1 MPATYSQTG
10 RLLALT
16 TPLGTDKLLLERFT
30 GVEALS
36 ELFRFEL
43 TVLALTTD
51 SWTFDKLLGQSVTI
65 QLLQAGGTQR
75 PLNGIVS
82 RIAQAD
88 QVAGSQGPRT
98 FNRYVLEVVPKLWLL
113 SLNQNSRIFQ
123 QLAIP
128 DILKQV
134 LTGLDVS
141 WELQGKYEPRDYCVQ
156 YRESDF
162 AFASR
167 LMEEEGIWYCFQH
180 SNGSHK
186 LVVADTP
193 QSHVAIPDPA
203 SLDYHPIV
211 GGLRQQDRILSWR
224 KNQQVQPGKVTLWD
238 QCFELNGQNLEAAAT
253 PGADVSAG
261 TVSHKLKVG
270 GNDSIEVYDYP
281 GLYAQRFD
289 GVAPDG
295 GDRASDVQKIFQ
307 DNARTAK
314 VRLNR
319 EQTPALLIE
328 AEASYRNLVSG
339 CKLTLAGHPDG
350 DGDYVITRMEHEASV
365 EDAYTAQGAGGGEA
379 ETYTAR
385 FFCIPAALPFLPRPR
400 TPRPRIPGPQTAVVV
415 GPSGEEIFTD
425 KYGRIK
431 VQFPWD
437 RLGKKDAS
445 SSCWVRVGSFW
456 AGKQWGGIHIPRI
469 GHEVIVVFE
478 DGDPDRPLVVGSVYN
493 ADNMPPYTLPD
504 NRTQSGVKSR
514 SSLKG
519 TEDNF
524 NELRF
529 EDKKDSEEVY
539 FHAEKDFNRVVE
551 NNDTLQVG
559 FSKMD
564 KGDQTIQVYNNQ
576 TVTIGQPSQ
585 EGKPATSGTNP
596 ADGSQTESVWNN
608 QTITVG
614 AGKSNAAD
622 GSQTESIWNN
632 QSVTVGSGKGQN
644 ADGSLT
650 LYVYKDRTTTIDTGN
665 ESLTVKTGN
674 RTVEVSTGNDTHTIK
689 QGNRAVEIDMGN
701 DTLTIKTGNQTIKLN
716 AGASSTEA
724 MQSITLKVGSN
735 SIKIDQSGITLQ
747 GMMVKVQGQAQVQV
761 QSPMTQVN
769 GDGMLQLKGGVTM
782 IN

>member
-10 RLLALT
+10 RLLALQ
-16 TPLGTDKLLLERFT
+16 TPLGTDKLLLESFS
-30 GVEALS
+30 GAEALS

-43 TVLALTTD
+43 VVLSLTTS
-51 SWTFDKLLGQSVTI
+51 SWTFDQLLGKSVTV
-65 QLLQAGGTQR
+65 QLRQADGSQR

-88 QVAGSQGPRT
+88 RVAGSQGPET
-98 FNRYVLEVVPKLWLL
+98 FNRFVLEVVPKAWLL
-113 SLNQNSRIFQ
+113 SRNQNSRIFQ

-141 WELQGKYEPRDYCVQ
+141 WELQGTYEPRDYCVQ
-156 YRESDF
+156 YRESDL

-167 LMEEEGIWYCFQH
+167 LMEEEGIYYYFQH
-180 SNGSHK
+180 GAGSHK
-186 LVVADTP
+186 MVVADTP
-193 QSHVAIPDPA
+193 QSHVVVPA
-203 SLDYHPIV
+203 PTSLDYHPAT
-211 GGLRQQDRILSWR
+211 GGLLSQDRILSWR
-224 KNQQVQPGKVTLWD
+224 KNQQMEAGKVTLWD
-238 QCFELNGQNLEAAAT
+238 QCFELPGQNLEAAAT
-253 PGADVSAG
+253 PAGDISVG
-261 TVSHKLKVG
+261 TVTHKLKVG

-319 EQTPALLIE
+319 EQSPALSIDGQ
-328 AEASYRNLVSG
+328 ASCRNLVSG
-339 CKLTLAGHPDG
+339 YKFTLSGHPDG
-350 DGDYVITRMEHEASV
+350 NGDYVITRLEHQAGV
-365 EDAYTAQGAGGGEA
+365 GDAYTVQDAGAEA
-379 ETYTAR
+379 ESYTCTFA
-385 FFCIPAALPFLPRPR
+385 CIPAALPFLPPPR

-415 GPSGEEIFTD
+415 GPSAEEIFTD
-425 KYGRIK
+425 KYGRVK

-437 RLGKKDAS
+437 RQGKKDAS

-519 TEDNF
+519 TEENF

-529 EDKKDSEEVY
+529 EDKKDSEEIY

-576 TVTIGQPSQ
+576 AVTIGQPAK
-585 EGKPATSGTNP
+585 EGKPDPGGTAP
-596 ADGSQTESVWNN
+596 PDGSQTEAVWNN
-608 QTITVG
+608 QTVTVG
-614 AGKSNAAD
+614 AGKDKAAD
-622 GSQTESIWNN
+622 GSQTVSVWNK
-632 QSVTVGSGKGQN
+632 QTLTVGAGKGQAAN
-644 ADGSLT
+644 GSQT
-650 LYVYKDRTTTIDTGN
+650 ISVYKDRTTTIETGN
-665 ESLTVKTGN
+665 ESLTVKQGN
-674 RTVEVSTGNDTHTIK
+674 RTVEVTTGNDTHQIK
-689 QGNRAVEIDMGN
+689 TGNREVQIDTGN
-701 DTLTIKTGNQTIKLN
+701 DTLTIKTGNQTVKLN
-716 AGASSTEA
+716 LGASSTEA
-724 MQSITLKVGSN
+724 MQSIELKVGQN

-747 GMMVKVQGQAQVQV
+747 GMMIKVQGQAQVQV

-769 GDGMLQLKGGVTM
+769 GDGMLQMKGGVTM